1 MNQSAVS
8 KQKKSYHVARKLTP
22 YLLISPAIIG
32 ILIFTVYPMI
42 KVVYLSFF
50 KTHLIHPE
58 KTKFVGF
65 ENYIKMFSSN
75 AFSMAMKNTTVYSLV
90 MILAVL
96 LLSLLL
102 AVWLGSKNSPLD
114 RFAQASVFVPHII
127 SMVSVAMIFTQM
139 MEPNFGLFNT
149 ILTYLGLP
157 TSRWLQSSDS
167 SMASILLISVWKH
180 IGYYVLIFIA
190 AFQSIPTSIT
200 EAAALDNAGRAKT
213 LFKIM
218 IPMISPQILFVL
230 IVLTSGSF
238 KVFDTIRLTTA
249 GGPNNSTMSIVY
261 YIYERAFTN
270 RDIGVG
276 SAAAVVL
283 MVIVGVLTVLYFYAL
298 SKKVHYQ

>member
-8 KQKKSYHVARKLTP
+8 KQKRSYHVARKLTP

-42 KVVYLSFF
+42 RVVYLSFF
-50 KTHLIHPE
+50 KTNLIHPE

-65 ENYIKMFSSN
+65 ENYIKMFNSN

-180 IGYYVLIFIA
+180 IGYYVLILLPL
-190 AFQSIPTSIT
+190 S
-200 EAAALDNAGRAKT
+200 
-213 LFKIM
+213 
-218 IPMISPQILFVL
+218 SPFLPV
-230 IVLTSGSF
+230 SP
-238 KVFDTIRLTTA
+238 RL
-249 GGPNNSTMSIVY
+249 PPWTMQAEPRRFS
-261 YIYERAFTN
+261 R
-270 RDIGVG
+270 
-276 SAAAVVL
+276 S
-283 MVIVGVLTVLYFYAL
+283 
-298 SKKVHYQ
+298 